1 MQADALKDF
10 YEDDA
15 TRFWNP
21 QDGLIGRDL
30 TIYPLLD
37 GLKGSLLDY
46 GAGAGSLLLNL
57 ALEPRFTALT
67 GVDISENVLARIA
80 AHWQEMSAKQELDP
94 DRVKLMT
101 PTNDSMPSISDGSI
115 DVITSLDTIEHVL
128 DPYPVLDEFHRIAAP
143 NGTFIISVP
152 NYGYIK
158 HALTLMLG
166 RQPITGGGEPVENW
180 RTSGWDGWHLHTFT
194 KESLNALLRDC
205 GWTPVKWTGYGDK
218 GRGLGLEI
226 LRKRFPAL
234 LSGALTVV
242 CKKAEKPRGR

>member
-1 MQADALKDF
+1 MQADALRDF

-15 TRFWNP
+15 ARFWNP
-21 QDGLIGRDL
+21 QDGLRGRDL

-37 GLKGSLLDY
+37 GMGGSFLDY

-57 ALEPRFTALT
+57 ALEDRFTSLT
-67 GVDISENVLARIA
+67 GVDLSEKVLSTIA
-80 AHWQEMSAKQELDP
+80 GHWREMSARAGIDSNKVSLI
-94 DRVKLMT
+94 T
-101 PTNDSMPSISDGSI
+101 PVNDAMPSIPDGSV
-115 DVITSLDTIEHVL
+115 DLITSLDTIEHVL
-128 DPYPVLDEFHRIAAP
+128 DPYPVLDEFYRIAAP

-158 HALTLMLG
+158 HALTLMMG

-180 RTSGWDGWHLHTFT
+180 RTAGWDGWHLHTFT

-205 GWTPVKWTGYGDK
+205 GWIPVKWTGYGDR
-218 GRGLGLEI
+218 GRGIGIET
-226 LRKRFPAL
+226 LRRRFPAL

-242 CKKAEKPRGR
+242 CKKRA